1 MSILPDAKVQPLEKE
16 KVLLWVLAL
25 EQSRMGIMKMRRP
38 VRVSALESDC
48 LGLNLN
54 HQKKK
59 ILAMT
64 SQLPSLGLD
73 FLVCKMGVIIVPLRI
88 RCFKDSTS

>member
-1 MSILPDAKVQPLEKE
+1 MWSSSKIKCEGFELWSRGSVSILPDAKVQPLEKE

-59 ILAMT
+59 K
-64 SQLPSLGLD
+64 S
-73 FLVCKMGVIIVPLRI
+73 
-88 RCFKDSTS
+88 